1 MSDKSSTCLLVCQA
15 PCLKKVSKKNKKLLA
30 LGGFMLVQADTSQTV
45 TALKI
50 SAGHEEPPVNEED
63 AQFLGIGRLIMSR
76 LLVRESKILC

>member
-1 MSDKSSTCLLVCQA
+1 
-15 PCLKKVSKKNKKLLA
+15 
-30 LGGFMLVQADTSQTV
+30 MLVQADTSQTV

-76 LLVRESKILC
+76 LLVRGVKDFVLTQL